1 MIRIL
6 LSFLIVQLALNVF
19 STPRPIQPIIKKLL
33 TEKGTIQIFS
43 LVETQWGE
51 FVDLPDNFR
60 NSSQFLLKIPSGLFL
75 NINGTGRLYKI
86 TQNGNY
92 LDFERVDSSYFT
104 GYNFGSLLF
113 NMGDSVYSFGGEG
126 FWSTN
131 GDLRLFDNLVTHEWH
146 ALKLNKIIHGTF
158 KLIDPLY
165 QFQYIDTL
173 NRCLII
179 SGNSYNQSHILKNI
193 ILDSTL
199 EKKLFKLDLKS
210 GDWTELGIKNFQSN
224 QELLQTPFGIYNGD
238 FVFDIRNNKKYLT
251 NLHLERSK
259 MFGKAT
265 SKNSISIT
273 FCIDSTIYFGNNN
286 GLLDSFTISRS
297 NLIDTGEPAYFLK
310 ETDPIIS
317 TDAMLL
323 FSLFGL
329 LALSILL
336 FIINIKQRKKIKTEV
351 QGHSNEKIADMVIMP
366 IEITQEKA
374 KSNPLFR
381 SGKIVELLDQ
391 QEISFL
397 KYLYNHSA
405 DERMTTIEEINR
417 ELGTFSKTLEIQKKM
432 RSDMI
437 NRINSKLATFSKS
450 AKPVIEKQRSDFDR
464 RSYEYFILPE
474 HMKLVEDIIKTNID

>member
-1 MIRIL
+1 
-6 LSFLIVQLALNVF
+6 LIGFVG
-19 STPRPIQPIIKKLL
+19 I
-33 TEKGTIQIFS
+33 S
-43 LVETQWGE
+43 LGA
-51 FVDLPDNFR
+51 
-60 NSSQFLLKIPSGLFL
+60 LLK
-75 NINGTGRLYKI
+75 
-86 TQNGNY
+86 
-92 LDFERVDSSYFT
+92 
-104 GYNFGSLLF
+104 
-113 NMGDSVYSFGGEG
+113 
-126 FWSTN
+126 
-131 GDLRLFDNLVTHEWH
+131 
-146 ALKLNKIIHGTF
+146 F
-158 KLIDPLY
+158 KP
-165 QFQYIDTL
+165 
-173 NRCLII
+173 
-179 SGNSYNQSHILKNI
+179 
-193 ILDSTL
+193 
-199 EKKLFKLDLKS
+199 
-210 GDWTELGIKNFQSN
+210 
-224 QELLQTPFGIYNGD
+224 
-238 FVFDIRNNKKYLT
+238 
-251 NLHLERSK
+251 
-259 MFGKAT
+259 
-265 SKNSISIT
+265 KNSISIT

-317 TDAMLL
+317 TDAILL

-329 LALSILL
+329 LVLSILL
-336 FIINIKQRKKIKTEV
+336 FIINIKQRKKINTEV

-437 NRINSKLATFSKS
+437 SRINSKLATFSKS
-450 AKPVIEKQRSDFDR
+450 AKPVIDKHRSEFDR

-474 HMKLVEDIIKTNID
+474 HMKLVEDIIKANID